1 MAELSDNEFVE
12 LVQKDLSRFGFSP
25 GPIDGAAGP
34 LTMAAYD
41 AAIRKLRGTEPEQPP
56 PVGVTLQSELVRLAE
71 AEVGVIENE
80 GENSGER
87 IREYQRAS
95 WLDVGAWPWCA
106 AFICWLI
113 REAAR
118 VHKVPFSLP
127 QTAGAYD
134 YENWARDNA
143 ESGVQVIKP
152 LKNGTIIPGDLVIF
166 KFSHIGLATAHS
178 FSARVHTIEGNTD
191 DPDGSDMDGVFAK
204 HRKLSL
210 VRSIIRLP
218 G

>member
-1 MAELSDNEFVE
+1 MSVIVARLENIVPPYPMAEFSDNEFVE

-71 AEVGVIENE
+71 GEVGVIENE

-134 YENWARDNA
+134 LTVTVPGREPKRLTQVPCDPKCRRLEWLGFVSNA
-143 ESGVQVIKP
+143 
-152 LKNGTIIPGDLVIF
+152 TD
-166 KFSHIGLATAHS
+166 T
-178 FSARVHTIEGNTD
+178 RVVS
-191 DPDGSDMDGVFAK
+191 PVS
-204 HRKLSL
+204 
-210 VRSIIRLP
+210 RS
-218 G
+218 